1 MADKNNSLQSSSG
14 FLKTFIIAAVVIII
28 AWILGK
34 GVLTLISSVKQ
45 M

>member
-1 MADKNNSLQSSSG
+1 MADKNNLSRSISE
-14 FLKTFIIAAVVIII
+14 FLKPFIIAVIIVII

-34 GVLTLISSVKQ
+34 GVLTLISSLKQ

>member
-1 MADKNNSLQSSSG
+1 MADKNNSLQSG
-14 FLKTFIIAAVVIII
+14 FGLFKTFIIAAVVIII

>member
-1 MADKNNSLQSSSG
+1 MADKNNSLRSRPG
-14 FLKTFIIAAVVIII
+14 FLKTFIITAVVIII

-34 GVLTLISSVKQ
+34 GILTLISSVKQ